1 VSKAE
6 GDMRILLGGLA
17 ALTLSAASTMAAD
30 LPARMPVKAPVMAPE
45 VYNWAGFYI
54 GGNGG
59 YSWGRS
65 RSDMSF
71 FNSATGAAITPPAGA
86 ATSNSFNLN
95 GGVAGGQAGYNW
107 QTSNWVF
114 GLETDLQWS
123 GERGSANF
131 FCPGSGVSLVALTP
145 SVCTPGVVNVP
156 ATNGTG
162 VTVDQKIEWF
172 GTFRA
177 RAGVL
182 VTPSVLAYATGGL
195 AYGSVKTDMTLT
207 SIGVPGA
214 TTNSSSSSSTSTH
227 AGWTVGGGIEAMFG
241 SNWSGKLEYLYVD
254 LGTFS
259 SSVALPLPPVGAT
272 ISSRVTDNIFRAGIN
287 YHFNAGPVVARY

>member
-1 VSKAE
+1 
-6 GDMRILLGGLA
+6 MRILLGTLA
-17 ALTLSAASTMAAD
+17 ALSLSAASAMAAD
-30 LPARMPVKAPVMAPE
+30 MRMPVKAPVVVPE
-45 VYNWAGFYI
+45 VYAWTGFYV
-54 GGNGG
+54 GANGG

-65 RSDMSF
+65 RSDVSF
-71 FNSATGAAITPPAGA
+71 SNSVTGAPIVPPAGSV
-86 ATSNSFNLN
+86 TSNSFNLD

-107 QTSNWVF
+107 QAGSMWVV

-131 FCPGSGVSLVALTP
+131 SCAPVAITGGACLPG
-145 SVCTPGVVNVP
+145 
-156 ATNGTG
+156 ATFLPTTFTGTN

-182 VTPSVLAYATGGL
+182 VVPSVLLYATGGL
-195 AYGSVKTDMTLT
+195 AYGSVKTDMGISSTL
-207 SIGVPGA
+207 A
-214 TTNSSSSSSTSTH
+214 TTLAGTPVSASSSTSKTQV
-227 AGWTVGGGIEAMFG
+227 GWTVGGGIEAMFG
-241 SNWSGKLEYLYVD
+241 SSWSGKLEYLYVD
-254 LGTFS
+254 LGTFN
-259 SSVALPLPPVGAT
+259 SSVALAAPAIRAD